1 MTSAEEL
8 KMLAAKL
15 VAMLNDEQG
24 QGMATWKIAVCNL
37 ISQLAREVG
46 LDDQLREEGMQQAA
60 KLVDEA
66 ELVPGTYY
74 PSIAGARESLRSA
87 AAAIRVAAKRTRDQ

>member
-24 QGMATWKIAVCNL
+24 QGMATWKMAVCSL
-37 ISQLAREVG
+37 ISQLAKEVG
-46 LDDQLREEGMQQAA
+46 LDDQLREEGMQQERDRASI
-60 KLVDEA
+60 EA
-66 ELVPGTYY
+66 NDRA
-74 PSIAGARESLRSA
+74 SWNQS
-87 AAAIRVAAKRTRDQ
+87 